1 MNKTRL
7 YFSLISMS
15 LLLPISSGAYTA
27 DVDAGKV
34 TATQCA
40 VCHGVYG
47 EGNGI
52 PGSNIAG
59 MDVDKF
65 KKHLHDFKSGTRKNF
80 MMERFVKRLSD
91 QDIENLA
98 AYFAT
103 K

>member
-1 MNKTRL
+1 MSKTRL
-7 YFSLISMS
+7 CSSVISMS
-15 LLLPISSGAYTA
+15 LFLLISSGAYA
-27 DVDAGKV
+27 ANVDAGKT

-40 VCHGVYG
+40 ICHGVNG

-59 MDVDKF
+59 MDVGTF
-65 KKHLHDFKSGTRKNF
+65 KKLLNDFKTGARKNV

-98 AYFAT
+98 VYFAT

>member
-1 MNKTRL
+1 MNKTRVH
-7 YFSLISMS
+7 FSLISMS
-15 LLLPISSGAYTA
+15 LLLLTSYGAYAA
-27 DVDAGKV
+27 DVIAGKV
-34 TATQCA
+34 AATQCA
-40 VCHGVYG
+40 ICHGVYG

-59 MDVDKF
+59 MDADKF
-65 KKHLHDFKSGTRKNF
+65 KKHLRDFKSGTRKNV

-98 AYFAT
+98 AYYAP